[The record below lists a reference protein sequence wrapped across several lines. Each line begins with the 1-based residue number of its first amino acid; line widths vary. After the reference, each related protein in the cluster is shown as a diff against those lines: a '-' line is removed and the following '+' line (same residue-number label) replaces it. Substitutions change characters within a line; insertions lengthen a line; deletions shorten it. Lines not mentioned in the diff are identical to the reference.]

1 MKYDHAVVYGGKFY
15 RTGEDVP
22 VPAKEEVK
30 KEVKK
35 NSKKA
40 ASVEAEKDINTA
52 KAKGEAVKDK
62 EEANN

>member
-15 RTGEDVP
+15 RAGEEVP
-22 VPAKEEVK
+22 MPIKEEAK

-40 ASVEAEKDINTA
+40 ASVETEKDTNTT
-52 KAKGEAVKDK
+52 KAKEEAVKEK